1 LILSPNFTGAANSF
15 IPLATGIDFNV
26 FPLRNPG
33 IISIPFGFFMGWLG
47 SVTSNERNV
56 EKYAELEVR
65 SLTGADIGR
74 TVSH

>member
-1 LILSPNFTGAANSF
+1 
-15 IPLATGIDFNV
+15 
-26 FPLRNPG
+26 
-33 IISIPFGFFMGWLG
+33 MGWLG